1 MRTPSL
7 PDIFRTDPFRTDVT
21 RNGST
26 RRRLPDLWWMPL
38 DGDTFLCVDETVE
51 DGMLTLRVDAPGI
64 DPAADVDLRLVDHHL
79 DLRVTRQERT
89 EGGDAQHRHSEIRYG
104 TFRRTLPIPKGT
116 SAEDVEAKY
125 HDGVLEI
132 CVPAGEQVHAEKIK
146 VAAQ

>member
-7 PDIFRTDPFRTDVT
+7 TDLFRPEPFRTEAA
-21 RNGST
+21 RNGGA
-26 RRRLPDLWWMPL
+26 RRHLPDLRWMPL

-51 DGMLTLRVDAPGI
+51 DGTLTLRVDAPGI
-64 DPAADVDLRLVDHHL
+64 DPDADVDLRLVDHHL

-104 TFRRTLPIPKGT
+104 PFRRTLPVPKGT
-116 SAEDVEAKY
+116 NAEDVEAKY

-132 CVPAGEQVHAEKIK
+132 CVPAGDQVHAEKIK
-146 VAAQ
+146 VDAP

>member
-7 PDIFRTDPFRTDVT
+7 PDIFRADPFRTDVT

-38 DGDTFLCVDETVE
+38 DGDTFLCVDESVE
-51 DGMLTLRVDAPGI
+51 DGTLKLRVDAPGI
-64 DPAADVDLRLVDHHL
+64 DPDADVDLRLVDHHL

-116 SAEDVEAKY
+116 SADDVEAKY

-132 CVPAGEQVHAEKIK
+132 RVPAGEQVHAVKIK
-146 VAAQ
+146 VAAP